1 MKLKNLNKGNFMKFK
16 HLKMFLIGATI
27 ILLFA
32 GFTDIYFEIN
42 KNLELFGKVYKE
54 ISFNYVDEVDP
65 EQFMRA
71 GIQGMLS
78 SLDPYTIFIDEKK
91 KEDIDLI
98 TNGKYG
104 GIGISIGV
112 RGDKVTI
119 VEVMEGYSA
128 QRQGLEVGDE
138 IIEAAGV
145 KIGTDNLDEISS
157 LVKGDPGTTVSLK
170 IVRDELKD
178 TIDFDVVREEVI
190 IKNLT
195 FAGFYPE
202 DSNNLYLKL
211 SNFSRSASEE
221 IRDAIKDAKAQKEIK
236 SVILDLRGNPGG
248 LLDIAVDICD
258 KFLPKD
264 YLIVSTKGRSASSIK
279 EFYSTQ
285 EPLLKDAKLI
295 VLIDGGSASASEIVA
310 GAIQD
315 HDRGIILGTK
325 SFGKGLVQTITPLS
339 YNTSLKITTAK
350 YYTPSGRCIQ
360 KIDYSDNNDVI
371 AEEDSIVSGKFLTDH
386 KRVVYSK
393 GGISPDTTIAF
404 NIEGR
409 LTQELLAHGLFFKFA
424 NHYYYQHTDEN
435 YDSIKDEDLLKQF
448 KDFINNENFAYKSDA
463 EDHVDQLISDLSGNY
478 PDLTNEVS
486 KLKSEITNLK
496 KNDFN
501 LFKDEILGELR
512 TEIAYRYLG
521 SDARIKE
528 QLNGDI
534 QFKSAFNIFSHP
546 LVYNKLLHLN

>member
-1 MKLKNLNKGNFMKFK
+1 MKIKYLRRII
-16 HLKMFLIGATI
+16 IGAAVV
-27 ILLFA
+27 LLFA
-32 GFTDIYFEIN
+32 GFTDVYFEIN
-42 KNLELFGKVYKE
+42 KNIELFGKVYKE

-104 GIGISIGV
+104 GIGISIGI

-119 VEVMEGYSA
+119 VEVMEGYAA
-128 QRQGLEVGDE
+128 QRQGLEVGDI
-138 IIEAAGV
+138 IIEAGGEH
-145 KIGTDNLDEISS
+145 ISPDNVNDISS

-170 IVRDELKD
+170 IIRDEPQD
-178 TIDFDVVREEVI
+178 TIDFDVVREEVK
-190 IKNLT
+190 IKNVT

-202 DSNNLYLKL
+202 DSNNLYMKL

-221 IRDAIKDAKAQKEIK
+221 IKDAIQDAKSQKEIK
-236 SVILDLRGNPGG
+236 SIVLDLRGNPGG

-258 KFLPKD
+258 KFLAKD
-264 YLIVSTKGRSASSIK
+264 KLIVSTRGRSTASIK
-279 EFYSTQ
+279 EFYATQ
-285 EPLLKDAKLI
+285 EPMVKDAKLI
-295 VLIDGGSASASEIVA
+295 VLIDGGSASASEIVT

-315 HDRGIILGTK
+315 HDRGVILGTK

-371 AEEDSIVSGKFLTDH
+371 ADVDSIISGKFYTDH

-393 GGISPDTTIAF
+393 GGISPDTTVEF
-404 NIEGR
+404 YIEGR

-424 NHYYYQHTDEN
+424 NHYYYQHPDQSFESINDE
-435 YDSIKDEDLLKQF
+435 EVFKQF
-448 KDFINNENFAYKSDA
+448 KEFVQSEKFIYKSNA
-463 EDHVDQLISDLSGNY
+463 EDHVEELISDLSGNY
-478 PDLTNEVS
+478 PDLTD
-486 KLKSEITNLK
+486 KLTKLESEISDLK
-496 KNDFN
+496 KNDFT
-501 LFKDEILGELR
+501 LFKDEVLRELKA
-512 TEIAYRYLG
+512 ELAVRYLG
-521 SDARIKE
+521 VDGRVKE
-528 QLNGDI
+528 QLDSDVQFQTALDI
-534 QFKSAFNIFSHP
+534 FQNPA
-546 LVYNKLLHLN
+546 VYNKLLHLN

>member
-1 MKLKNLNKGNFMKFK
+1 MKIK
-16 HLKMFLIGATI
+16 HLKKI
-27 ILLFA
+27 ILSVAVVLLFA
-32 GFTDIYFEIN
+32 GFTDVYFEIN
-42 KNLELFGKVYKE
+42 KNIELFGKVYKE
-54 ISFNYVDEVDP
+54 ISFNYVDDVDP

-104 GIGISIGV
+104 GIGISIGI
-112 RGDKVTI
+112 RGDNVTV
-119 VEVMEGYSA
+119 VEVMEGYAA
-128 QRQGLEVGDE
+128 QRQGLEVGDV
-138 IIEAAGV
+138 IIEAGGV
-145 KIGTDNLDEISS
+145 GINAENVDEISS

-170 IVRDELKD
+170 IVRDELQD

-190 IKNLT
+190 IKNVT

-202 DSNNLYLKL
+202 NSNNLYMKL
-211 SNFSRSASEE
+211 SNFSRAASEE
-221 IRDAIKDAKAQKEIK
+221 IKDAIKEAKSQKEVK
-236 SVILDLRGNPGG
+236 SIILDLRGNPGG

-258 KFLPKD
+258 KFLDKEA
-264 YLIVSTKGRSASSIK
+264 LIVSTRGRSPSSIK

-285 EPLLKDAKLI
+285 EPLVKDAKLI

-315 HDRGIILGTK
+315 HDRGVILGTK

-360 KIDYSDNNDVI
+360 KIDYSDHNDVI
-371 AEEDSIVSGKFLTDH
+371 APGDSIVSGKFLTDH

-393 GGISPDTTIAF
+393 GGISPDTTIEF

-424 NHYYYQHTDEN
+424 NHYYYQHPDQSFN
-435 YDSIKDEDLLKQF
+435 S
-448 KDFINNENFAYKSDA
+448 INNEEVLNQFKEFVQTEEFKYKSNA
-463 EDHVDQLISDLSGNY
+463 EDHIEKLITDLSDNY
-478 PDLTNEVS
+478 PDITEKLS
-486 KLKSEITNLK
+486 KLESEITDLK
-496 KNDFN
+496 KQDFD
-501 LFKDEILGELR
+501 LYKDEVLRELKA
-512 TEIAYRYLG
+512 ELAVRYLG
-521 SDARIKE
+521 MDGRIKE
-528 QLNGDI
+528 RLDGDV
-534 QFKSAFNIFSHP
+534 QFQSALKIIDNANI
-546 LVYNKLLHLN
+546 YNNLLHLN